1 MKSVRIALSVALIL
15 LTTAAFAQS
24 EAQKSPEKPK
34 TPENPL
40 STFNKFAY
48 GRVKDILLRSAEK
61 VPEENYNFK
70 PTEAVRSFGQ
80 IVGHVADAQ
89 YLFCSIALGEKNPA
103 PKIEQSKTSK
113 ADLIAALKDAF
124 AYCDKAYDSMTDAS
138 AIEMVKL
145 FGNDTPKL
153 DVLTVNN
160 MHNMEH
166 YGNLVTYMR
175 LKNIVPPTSEPAPQ
189 PQPKK

>member
-1 MKSVRIALSVALIL
+1 MPTLLRTLLICLLAPAAALAQENPPK
-15 LTTAAFAQS
+15 AAVVPA
-24 EAQKSPEKPK
+24 PD
-34 TPENPL
+34 NPL
-40 STFNKFAY
+40 SAWNKVAY
-48 GRVKDILLRSAEK
+48 GRVKDMLLRSAEK

-70 PTEAVRSFGQ
+70 PTDAVRSFGQ

-89 YLFCSIALGEKNPA
+89 YLFCSIELGEKNPA

-124 AYCDKAYDSMTDAS
+124 AYCDKAYDGMTDAS
-138 AIEMVKL
+138 ATQMVKL
-145 FGNDTPKL
+145 FGNDAPKL

-175 LKNIVPPTSEPAPQ
+175 LKNIVPPSSEPAVQ